1 MRKLNGMAEPEHPGA
16 SERHWLLPALSWVAR
31 AAVHTFYRF
40 EVSGERPPPEGPV
53 LFVANHP
60 NSLVDP
66 AFVAAAAGR
75 PVRFLAKAPL
85 FTDRLVGWLIR
96 ASGAI
101 PVYRRQDDPALVE
114 RNVSTFAAAHEA
126 LADEDAVGIFPEGIS
141 HNRPGLAELR
151 TGAAR
156 IALGA
161 AARVGGAFPIVPI
174 GVVLRDKGRFRSE
187 AVAIVGSPVEWSDL
201 AGRSEEDTDT
211 VRALTG
217 RIGVALRDVTV
228 NLESWDDLE
237 IVECAEALYAAELDL
252 ARGPEERVRRLREV
266 SDTLAHYRRE
276 DPERVDSLY
285 RAVQRFHRSLETLGL
300 DADALDAAPDAGTA
314 AGWFARRLGMFLVG
328 GPLAAAGAVLFF
340 VPYRA
345 TGWIAVQPGLDPDVR
360 STWKILAGAVC
371 YLVWVLLLA
380 TIAGLWFGPV
390 AFLACLVGLPLIA
403 FATAGVR
410 DSWVD
415 ARLDVRRYRALLSGG
430 EELGRLREHRR
441 VLAESLELMRTTARP
456 GR

>member
-1 MRKLNGMAEPEHPGA
+1 MAEPAHPGA
-16 SERHWLLPALSWVAR
+16 PDRHWLLPALSWVAR

-40 EVSGERPPPEGPV
+40 EAGGERPPAEGPV

-101 PVYRRQDDPALVE
+101 PVYRRQDDPALVDL
-114 RNVSTFAAAHEA
+114 NVSTFAAAHEA
-126 LADEDAVGIFPEGIS
+126 LADGDAVGIFPEGIS

-156 IALGA
+156 IALGSVG
-161 AARVGGAFPIVPI
+161 RVGGTFPIVPI
-174 GVVLRDKGRFRSE
+174 GMVLRDKGRFRSE
-187 AVAIVGSPVEWSDL
+187 ASAIVGSPVDWGDL
-201 AGRSEEDTDT
+201 AGRSEEDTEA

-217 RIGVALRDVTV
+217 RIGAALRDVTV
-228 NLESWDDLE
+228 NLENWDDLE
-237 IVECAEALYAAELDL
+237 TVECAEALYAAELDL
-252 ARGPEERVRRLREV
+252 ARSPEERVRRLREV

-276 DPERVDSLY
+276 DPERIDSLY
-285 RAVQRFHRSLETLGL
+285 RAVQRFQRSLETLGL
-300 DADALDAAPDAGTA
+300 DADALDEVPGAGTA
-314 AGWFARRLGMFLVG
+314 IGWFVRRLGLFLVG
-328 GPLAAAGAVLFF
+328 GPLAAAGAILFF

-345 TGWIAVQPGLDPDVR
+345 TGWIAVQPGLEPDVR
-360 STWKILAGAVC
+360 STWKILAGTVC
-371 YLVWVLLLA
+371 YFAWVLLLA
-380 TIAGLWFGPV
+380 TIAGLWLGPA
-390 AFLACLVGLPLIA
+390 AFAACLVVLPLIA
-403 FATAGVR
+403 LATAGVH

-415 ARLDVRRYRALLSGG
+415 ARLDIRRYRALLSGG
-430 EELGRLREHRR
+430 EELARLREHRR

-456 GR
+456 GM

>member
-1 MRKLNGMAEPEHPGA
+1 MAEPVHPGA
-16 SERHWLLPALSWVAR
+16 SDRHWLLPALSWLAR

-40 EVSGERPPPEGPV
+40 EVSGERPPSEGPV

-66 AFVAAAAGR
+66 AFVAVSAGR

-85 FTDRLVGWLIR
+85 FADRLVGWLIR

-114 RNVSTFAAAHEA
+114 LNASTFAAAHAALEA
-126 LADEDAVGIFPEGIS
+126 GDAVGIFPEGIS
-141 HNRPGLAELR
+141 HSGPSLAELR

-161 AARVGGAFPIVPI
+161 AGRLGRAFPIVPI
-174 GVVLRDKGRFRSE
+174 GMVLREKGRFRSE
-187 AVAIVGSPVEWSDL
+187 ALAIVGSRVDWDDL
-201 AGRSEEDTDT
+201 AGRSEEDAAT
-211 VRALTG
+211 VRSLTG
-217 RIGVALRDVTV
+217 RIGIALRDVTV
-228 NLESWDDLE
+228 NVEDWDDLRT
-237 IVECAEALYAAELDL
+237 VECAEALYAAELDL
-252 ARGPEERVRRLREV
+252 ARSPEERVRRLREV

-276 DPERVDSLY
+276 DPERIDSLY
-285 RAVQRFHRSLETLGL
+285 RAVQRFEASLETLGL
-300 DADALDAAPDAGTA
+300 DPDALDETPGVGPAI
-314 AGWFARRLGMFLVG
+314 GWLARRLGLFVVG
-328 GPLAAAGAVLFF
+328 GPLAAAGAILFF

-360 STWKILAGAVC
+360 STWKILAGTVC
-371 YLVWVLLLA
+371 YLVWILVLA
-380 TIAGLWFGPV
+380 TIAGLWLGPV
-390 AFLACLVGLPLIA
+390 VFFLCLLGLPLLA
-403 FATAGVR
+403 LMTSGVR

-415 ARLDVRRYRALLSGG
+415 ARLDVRRYRALLSRGD
-430 EELGRLREHRR
+430 ELERLREHRR

-456 GR
+456 GM

>member
-1 MRKLNGMAEPEHPGA
+1 MVEPVPSAAAERP
-16 SERHWLLPALSWVAR
+16 WLLPALSWVAR
-31 AAVHTFYRF
+31 ASVHVFYRF
-40 EVSGERPPPEGPV
+40 EVGGERPPPEGAV

-66 AFVAAAAGR
+66 AFVASAAGR

-85 FTDRLVGWLIR
+85 FSDRLVGWLIR

-101 PVYRRQDDPALVE
+101 PVYRRQDDPALLDH
-114 RNVSTFAAAHEA
+114 NVSTFAAAHEA
-126 LADEDAVGIFPEGIS
+126 LADGDAVGIFPEGIS

-161 AARVGGAFPIVPI
+161 AGRLGGAFPIVPVGI
-174 GVVLRDKGRFRSE
+174 VLRDKGRFRSE
-187 AVAIVGSPVEWSDL
+187 AGAIVGSPVDWSDL
-201 AGRSEEDTDT
+201 VGRNEEDTEA
-211 VRALTG
+211 VRTLTG
-217 RIGVALRDVTV
+217 RIGTALRDVTV

-237 IVECAEALYAAELDL
+237 TVECAEALYAAELDL
-252 ARGPEERVRRLREV
+252 SRSPGERVRRLREV

-276 DPERVDSLY
+276 DPERIDSLY
-285 RAVQRFHRSLETLGL
+285 RAVQRFQHSLEALGL
-300 DADALDAAPDAGTA
+300 DADSLDEAPRAGTA
-314 AGWFARRLGMFLVG
+314 IGWFARRLGLFVLG
-328 GPLAAAGAVLFF
+328 GPLAVAGAVVFF

-360 STWKILAGAVC
+360 STWKILAGTVC

-380 TIAGLWFGPV
+380 TIAGLWLGPA
-390 AFLACLVGLPLIA
+390 AFFVCFVGLPLIA
-403 FATAGVR
+403 LATAGVR

-430 EELGRLREHRR
+430 EELERLREHRR

-456 GR
+456 GM